1 MLLPAMYEN
10 AYFSTASLTNY
21 VIKLFNLLIWN
32 LRNSIFFW
40 LYMKVSIFL
49 FGGVTM
55 VFFIYKDEFI
65 ATYAAIVYKY
75 SYVKLKKNYLN
86 LSE

>member
-1 MLLPAMYEN
+1 MKSVITVRN
-10 AYFSTASLTNY
+10 LTFRS
-21 VIKLFNLLIWN
+21 KDRKIWN
-32 LRNSIFFW
+32 NP
-40 LYMKVSIFL
+40 VSSE
-49 FGGVTM
+49 GVTM